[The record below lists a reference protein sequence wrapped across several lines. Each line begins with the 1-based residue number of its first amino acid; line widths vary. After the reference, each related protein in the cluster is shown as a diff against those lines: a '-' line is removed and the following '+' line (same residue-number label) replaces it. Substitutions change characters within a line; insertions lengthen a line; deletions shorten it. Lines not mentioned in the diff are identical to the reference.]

1 MVMRSSSLAR
11 SCLVKRQVK
20 MIKCLIVNSVG
31 TVSVRYEL
39 CMAVIRQGKLC
50 YFDVAVIIVQLQ

>member
-31 TVSVRYEL
+31 DLSVRYEL
-39 CMAVIRQGKLC
+39 MYGLLSDRENYAILMLR
-50 YFDVAVIIVQLQ
+50 